1 MKLTNKDLRRIV
13 QEELSH
19 VLSEKSKTKRSDR
32 VRNYLINL
40 WNAVEASSN
49 SENLIKGIS
58 FWDNRGRQLENFT
71 IGDALEQ
78 LNGYQVQLGDEVA
91 EPWRFLDLSA
101 SAQLT
106 REIGENLSMYSS
118 DIFKEKITPKL
129 VTLQLYLDRSGEFL
143 FTMKS
148 TGISGVEIDE
158 LMKIEDQNLSENLT
172 EVLSYYGM
180 EAFYLFEMMNSLYMD
195 LGPKNLPKKSL
206 P

>member
-19 VLSEKSKTKRSDR
+19 VLSEKTKTKRSDR
-32 VRNYLINL
+32 IREYLINL
-40 WNAVEASSN
+40 WNAAEASSN

-58 FWDNRGRQLENFT
+58 FWDNRGHQLENFT

-129 VTLQLYLDRSGEFL
+129 VTLQLYLDRSGEFS

-148 TGISGVEIDE
+148 AGISGVEIDE

-195 LGPKNLPKKSL
+195 LGPKNLPKTSL